1 MSLGGRA
8 EGLLFQARITQSRA
22 GRGLAA
28 AEIVELFRRCRKI
41 ADLHLASLLAGY
53 KRQRLV
59 A

>member
-28 AEIVELFRRCRKI
+28 AEIVELFRRCRT
-41 ADLHLASLLAGY
+41 LHGAVRIDY
-53 KRQRLV
+53 PQRRGIWQV
-59 A
+59 H